1 MSLKS
6 KIILSLNEDSGDKKI
21 TNPETGRKIKIS
33 TALTYKDENPSL
45 YQKVKNLLA
54 KLKGNKPE
62 EKKPEPEKKKP
73 KPAEVQKRADIDP
86 KIKFK
91 TDAQRRDDAINI
103 KLGVVEAKKHI
114 EDFYNADDDDKVAI
128 LMKAPAGDVAKT
140 SFFKQLLHKTKTKD
154 VIALTEKVEGDI
166 EMAVDIDDSDQEQN
180 FTRVRDYLRWV
191 IHERE
196 VAKWE
201 KEENSKI
208 FKEWDLGVEYNIT
221 GADGQ
226 KLFNEEKDL
235 LQESVAQNEFKKLK
249 NEYDWYDID
258 DFVDDTKLKGKD
270 LYDCLM
276 LMAEEEMLFDKTEY
290 GNYHDAD
297 KPRRGEV
304 TPSEI
309 KFNYKYLLKED

>member
-33 TALTYKDENPSL
+33 TALTYKDENPTL
-45 YQKVKNLLA
+45 YQKVKKLLA

-62 EKKPEPEKKKP
+62 EKKLEPEKKKP

-208 FKEWDLGVEYNIT
+208 FKEWDFIFFT
-221 GADGQ
+221 
-226 KLFNEEKDL
+226 
-235 LQESVAQNEFKKLK
+235 
-249 NEYDWYDID
+249 
-258 DFVDDTKLKGKD
+258 T
-270 LYDCLM
+270 C
-276 LMAEEEMLFDKTEY
+276 
-290 GNYHDAD
+290 
-297 KPRRGEV
+297 
-304 TPSEI
+304 
-309 KFNYKYLLKED
+309 